1 MSGIIFENKCANCG
15 REPLAVGIPVLQN
28 PAAEGKGEGGFKIN
42 VWCPDC
48 FKMHLLHISS
58 A

>member
-15 REPLAVGIPVLQN
+15 REPLAVGIPVVQN
-28 PAAEGKGEGGFKIN
+28 PAAEGKGGEFRIN

-48 FKMHLLHISS
+48 FKLHLLHISS

>member
-28 PAAEGKGEGGFKIN
+28 PAAEGKGAYCY
-42 VWCPDC
+42 VQ
-48 FKMHLLHISS
+48 S
-58 A
+58 AEVGN